1 VRELVIQR
9 TKDVRR
15 AVDYLESRPDIDAGR
30 LAFFGLS
37 LGANYGPVVGAVEAR
52 FRTLVL
58 VSGGLG
64 RGRPPE
70 VSNLNFAPRVRMPVL
85 MENGRLD
92 FQFPLEESQRPLFRL
107 LGTPESS
114 KKHVLFDSGH
124 VPPFT
129 EVARETIDWLDR
141 VLGPV
146 APGPP

>member
-1 VRELVIQR
+1 V
-9 TKDVRR
+9 
-15 AVDYLESRPDIDAGR
+15 
-30 LAFFGLS
+30 LAW
-37 LGANYGPVVGAVEAR
+37 
-52 FRTLVL
+52 
-58 VSGGLG
+58 
-64 RGRPPE
+64 
-70 VSNLNFAPRVRMPVL
+70 PVL

-92 FQFPLEESQRPLFRL
+92 FNFPLEESQRPLFRL
-107 LGTPESS
+107 LGTPEAS